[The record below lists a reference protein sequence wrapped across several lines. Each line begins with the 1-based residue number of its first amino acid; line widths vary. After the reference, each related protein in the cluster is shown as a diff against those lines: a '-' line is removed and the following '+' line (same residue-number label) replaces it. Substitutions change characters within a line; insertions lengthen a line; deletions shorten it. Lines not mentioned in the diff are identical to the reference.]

1 LTQGLTRIIEY
12 VTRTSIQTN
21 LVKALKTSTKIP
33 IFFGKLSKKKLLELN
48 RKLIQSGHRLLSSND
63 LYIHPRVIKKL
74 QLKRIVQDKMSPDQV
89 ADIAFSAIHN
99 AKSKVLSTQKPHI
112 KIFVKTTT
120 NFANSAYVAE
130 FGGNGSIKSIHPK
143 NLRKIQRNSLGGRG
157 VPPSGAFQL
166 NPAAPIPAIQR
177 TTETI
182 LEKLQK
188 STK

>member
-1 LTQGLTRIIEY
+1 M
-12 VTRTSIQTN
+12 TRTSIQTN
-21 LVKALKTSTKIP
+21 LVKALKNGTNKP
-33 IFFGKLSKKKLLELN
+33 IFFGKLSNKKLFELNKKLL
-48 RKLIQSGHRLLSSND
+48 QSGNQALSNND
-63 LYIHPRVIKKL
+63 LFIHPRVIEKL
-74 QLKRIVQDKMSPDQV
+74 QLKRIVQDKMTPDQV
-89 ADIAFSAIHN
+89 ADIAFSAVHN
-99 AKSKVLSTQKPHI
+99 TKSKILSTQKPHI